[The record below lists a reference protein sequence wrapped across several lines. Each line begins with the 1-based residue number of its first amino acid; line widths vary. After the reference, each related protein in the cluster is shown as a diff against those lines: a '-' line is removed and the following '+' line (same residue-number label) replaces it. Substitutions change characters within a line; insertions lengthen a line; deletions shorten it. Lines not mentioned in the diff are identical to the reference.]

1 MMKTQTATLSMNFSL
16 PIETSTLFEF
26 VARCENMVLY
36 TGYFLIPGIKYVVS
50 SDVVRKVGTLDSVF
64 NTDGSSH
71 DSRTLILDHGVRYSL
86 YLDNF
91 QVKGLKAKLAT
102 PIVAFKEDWIFSP
115 QGQSTQLK
123 RSLVIDYKKGFF
135 NTLLVKYFIYPQLY
149 FSFLKHHQNI
159 TQAHA

>member
-1 MMKTQTATLSMNFSL
+1 MRQTQNTKLIMNFSL
-16 PIETSTLFEF
+16 PIEANTLFTF
-26 VARCENMVLY
+26 VADSENMILY
-36 TGYFLIPGIKYVVS
+36 TGYFLVPGIKYVVS
-50 SDVVRKVGTLDSVF
+50 SDIVRKVGTLDNVF

-71 DSRTLILDHGVRYSL
+71 DARTMIFDYGARYSL

-91 QVKGLKAKLAT
+91 KLKGFKTKLAT

-115 QGQSTQLK
+115 QGQSTQIK
-123 RSLVIDYKKGFF
+123 RSLVIEYKKGLF

-159 TQAHA
+159 AQAHA